1 MQSKA
6 EQQIRALSR
15 QIMCAAVFIVLSSVL
30 WGCGSAAE
38 GDADG
43 TAPDETP
50 NVLQLGQE
58 TSVATGAR
66 LVNTSPVAAQVRI
79 RHDLV
84 NNTRH
89 VTLLSGS
96 AELH

>member
-1 MQSKA
+1 MTGKA
-6 EQQIRALSR
+6 KQTTS
-15 QIMCAAVFIVLSSVL
+15 VLSQRIKRVGVLVLCANVL

-38 GDADG
+38 GDADD
-43 TAPDETP
+43 TAANEPV
-50 NVLQLGQE
+50 NVLQVGQE
-58 TSVATGAR
+58 TQVVTGAR
-66 LVNTSPVAAQVRI
+66 LVNTSPTAAQIRI